1 MVDSTELQQMARL
14 VDMNRQRLEDIQ
26 NQLEKIEIVILEHE
40 DTHKA
45 LTSLAEGKQGHIP
58 LGAGVMVNTPSNST
72 SLIDY
77 GSGIFGERNHSSAAK
92 IVSHRLE
99 DINEL
104 KAQFEEEANQLTQ
117 RIEELAKHFE
127 QAAEEYKTQKTHSE
141 TTLIPTE
148 EKQTPSRRKRGFGS
162 ELTLDD

>member
-1 MVDSTELQQMARL
+1 MVDSAELEQMARL
-14 VDMNRQRLEDIQ
+14 VDMNRQGLEDLQ

-58 LGAGVMVNTPSNST
+58 LGAGVMINTPGNST

-77 GSGIFGERNHSSAAK
+77 GSGIFGERSHLDAAE
-92 IVSHRLE
+92 IVSFRLE

-104 KAQFEEEANQLTQ
+104 KSQFKEEANQLTQ

-127 QAAEEYKTQKTHSE
+127 QAAEEYKTQKTHTE
-141 TTLIPTE
+141 TIPKQVD
-148 EKQTPSRRKRGFGS
+148 EKQTSSRRKRGFSS